1 MQEIPNVG
9 IDDLLDRVR
18 HAERRLDNLEDELTN
33 QRTIRNHHQELNGQ
47 LQSEVTS
54 LRGKVRQLKDALQ
67 DAYTLA
73 ENGARLEEIMARVDT
88 ALDGDTP

>member
-33 QRTIRNHHQELNGQ
+33 QRTIRNYQELNGQ

-54 LRGKVRQLKDALQ
+54 LRGTVRQLKDALQ